1 MTLPSKKGE
10 SGAAAGTSTIHSQLL
25 AAKVD
30 SSVETSDKCTEE
42 GEYITDMKSTRICK
56 NALLEVIGQSKTRA
70 KQNTVP
76 GHHKLKG
83 KPSNRRTPFNFH
95 FGDAL
100 IDHFEN
106 LRFVTLRADTDD
118 DKAQYLPPN
127 VTKSGCYAAFC
138 LGRGVKIR
146 TDKRGNTIKT
156 PADDRTHVDNVPA
169 FSSYL
174 SFWNTEY
181 KDLKVSVP
189 AEHDICGA
197 HC

>member
-1 MTLPSKKGE
+1 
-10 SGAAAGTSTIHSQLL
+10 
-25 AAKVD
+25 
-30 SSVETSDKCTEE
+30 
-42 GEYITDMKSTRICK
+42 
-56 NALLEVIGQSKTRA
+56 VIGQSKTWWWTCAKHA

-83 KPSNRRTPFNFH
+83 KPSNRRKPFNFH

-106 LRFVTLRADTDD
+106 LKKEAGPIPTRFVALRADTDD
-118 DKAQYLPPN
+118 DKAKYLPPN
-127 VTKSGCYAAFC
+127 LTKRGCYAAFC
-138 LGRGVKIR
+138 LGRGVKIS

-189 AEHDICGA
+189 AEQDICDA